1 MEVSTV
7 HPNQGGCGQSQGQGG
22 TGKGEVVKEARLA
35 SPFASVCLF
44 SEPRAEKGGEWGVW
58 VWLFFSGF
66 LQMMSGFL
74 GTVHGTLLE
83 ASFQEG
89 PCLEGWQGALGGG
102 LGVERA
108 GWDWE
113 NWDTSS

>member
-1 MEVSTV
+1 M
-7 HPNQGGCGQSQGQGG
+7 
-22 TGKGEVVKEARLA
+22 KEARLA

-44 SEPRAEKGGEWGVW
+44 SEPRAKTGGEQGVW